1 MFPDTFTRSACRLGG
16 FFHLRLAFAQCA
28 WSVPNSL
35 YDISR
40 VGTAYSPLLLPLL
53 LQMTASYKLPSL
65 CKFKNSYQ
73 KLRHLISLC
82 QTQQTVIRLKFR
94 LVASVCVFVCECV
107 CLLLCVAYLRAAS
120 LNRCVASLV
129 FSRTNQTSPQKCA
142 CRRHTLTH
150 PLTPRHL
157 QTCGIFALKIPL
169 WKLFVPAAFA
179 VEEGKLFFASFG
191 KAAKTFRLSAANF
204 VAS

>member
-1 MFPDTFTRSACRLGG
+1 MFPDTFTRSACRRGG

-35 YDISR
+35 YDIGR
-40 VGTAYSPLLLPLL
+40 VGTAYSPLLLPL

-94 LVASVCVFVCECV
+94 LVACVCVRVRV

-142 CRRHTLTH
+142 CRRHTHTHTH
-150 PLTPRHL
+150 PKTLANLRHF
-157 QTCGIFALKIPL
+157 CA
-169 WKLFVPAAFA
+169 
-179 VEEGKLFFASFG
+179 
-191 KAAKTFRLSAANF
+191 
-204 VAS
+204 